1 MSAVPPMPPGA
12 TVAGAPA
19 FNAPFQLLAA
29 LPRELWLPAIVCS
42 SGATAGRLDALAHW
56 RDALLGGV
64 LPDAVHALGEPA
76 ASAALRQVIGE
87 LALTAL
93 THGSEPLACRCC
105 APRCGTSTR
114 WWTAPPGSPAPRR
127 SPPWRRLFARSGPW
141 SARAGKRC
149 WRCCRRLGDLARLRW
164 DELKGRLNSR
174 EWREAQRIGEV
185 LAALPQLAAFIER
198 VGRAQRRDDLPP
210 RQNDTPRA
218 APPRALAMK
227 AIEIRLVDQPGAV
240 RGIKRSGLI
249 SRMLASEAALIR
261 HPVLHR
267 LWRARLAESQLLSYE
282 DEAVL
287 TQWVPSPDERRALA
301 AAPEPAPRGQGPM
314 IVCLDTSG
322 SMRGAPE
329 NVAKACVLQ
338 ALRTAHHARRGC
350 RLLAF
355 GGPDEVVERDLAP
368 DVQGLE
374 ALLAVMG
381 QSFDGGTDVQTPL
394 ERAISLVHTQ
404 ALGAGR
410 HPDRERWRVWRDPGH
425 AGGAARVQGRAG
437 SARAWHPDRRPRD
450 HRPAG
455 GLRLDPLGA
464 RLAPLRQRCACR
476 VCRRFFAGEQPQHYG
491 AVFPERDPTLAAPPT
506 PRISGCSEGS
516 QGLGQ
521 QRQPQGTLALAPAH
535 SAPAHRRAQPGQ
547 ARDPGARPQQRRR
560 ARADRGVFADTGPA
574 AAGSRL
580 AGLGLVHAPGQ

>member
-1 MSAVPPMPPGA
+1 MPPGA
-12 TVAGAPA
+12 TVADTAA
-19 FNAPFQLLAA
+19 FNAPFHMLAP

-56 RDALLGGV
+56 RDALLGGA
-64 LPDAVHALGEPA
+64 LPDAAHALGEPA
-76 ASAALRQVIGE
+76 AGTALRQVIGE

-93 THGSEPLACRCC
+93 TQGSEPLAIQVLRT
-105 APRCGTSTR
+105 ALWHLDTLVDRPAGQSRDEAIAAMAQAFR
-114 WWTAPPGSPAPRR
+114 EEWTVERQGWEEVLA
-127 SPPWRRLFARSGPW
+127 LLQT
-141 SARAGKRC
+141 
-149 WRCCRRLGDLARLRW
+149 LGDLARLRW

-210 RQNDTPRA
+210 RLQDSPRA
-218 APPRALAMK
+218 APPRPLAVK

-287 TQWVPSPDERRALA
+287 TQWVPSPYERRALA

-338 ALRTAHHARRGC
+338 ALRSAHQARRGC

-355 GGPDEVVERDLAP
+355 GGPEEVVERDLAP

-394 ERAISLVHTQ
+394 ERAIAGVHTQ
-404 ALGAGR
+404 AWA
-410 HPDRERWRVWRDPGH
+410 
-425 AGGAARVQGRAG
+425 
-437 SARAWHPDRRPRD
+437 
-450 HRPAG
+450 
-455 GLRLDPLGA
+455 
-464 RLAPLRQRCACR
+464 LADILI
-476 VCRRFFAGEQPQHYG
+476 VSDGEFGVTPT
-491 AVFPERDPTLAAPPT
+491 TLAALRT
-506 PRISGCSEGS
+506 CK
-516 QGLGQ
+516 
-521 QRQPQGTLALAPAH
+521 
-535 SAPAHRRAQPGQ
+535 
-547 ARDPGARPQQRRR
+547 
-560 ARADRGVFADTGPA
+560 AD
-574 AAGSRL
+574 
-580 AGLGLVHAPGQ
+580 LGLRVHGILIGDRETIGLLEACDSIHWVRDWRRYASDARQAYADGFSPVHSRSLTALYFPNAIRR

>member
-1 MSAVPPMPPGA
+1 MPFGA
-12 TVAGAPA
+12 TVAGAAA
-19 FNAPFQLLAA
+19 FNAPFHMLAP

-56 RDALLGGV
+56 RDALLAGA

-76 ASAALRQVIGE
+76 AGAALRQVIGE

-93 THGSEPLACRCC
+93 THGSEPLALQVLRT
-105 APRCGTSTR
+105 ALWHLDTLVDHPAGQSRAEAIAAMAQAFR
-114 WWTAPPGSPAPRR
+114 EEWTVERQGWEEVLA
-127 SPPWRRLFARSGPW
+127 LLQT
-141 SARAGKRC
+141 
-149 WRCCRRLGDLARLRW
+149 LGDLARLRW

-218 APPRALAMK
+218 APPRALAVK

-338 ALRTAHHARRGC
+338 VLRTAHQARRGC

-368 DVQGLE
+368 DLQGLD

-394 ERAISLVHTQ
+394 ERAIALVHTQ
-404 ALGAGR
+404 AWALADILIVSDGEFG
-410 HPDRERWRVWRDPGH
+410 VT
-425 AGGAARVQGRAG
+425 
-437 SARAWHPDRRPRD
+437 
-450 HRPAG
+450 PA
-455 GLRLDPLGA
+455 
-464 RLAPLRQRCACR
+464 
-476 VCRRFFAGEQPQHYG
+476 
-491 AVFPERDPTLAAPPT
+491 TLAAL
-506 PRISGCSEGS
+506 RACKADL
-516 QGLGQ
+516 GLRVHGILIGD
-521 QRQPQGTLALAPAH
+521 RETIGLLEVCDAIH
-535 SAPAHRRAQPGQ
+535 WVRDWRRYAS
-547 ARDPGARPQQRRR
+547 D
-560 ARADRGVFADTGPA
+560 ARAAYADGFSPVSNRSITAQFFPNA
-574 AAGSRL
+574 IRR
-580 AGLGLVHAPGQ
+580 